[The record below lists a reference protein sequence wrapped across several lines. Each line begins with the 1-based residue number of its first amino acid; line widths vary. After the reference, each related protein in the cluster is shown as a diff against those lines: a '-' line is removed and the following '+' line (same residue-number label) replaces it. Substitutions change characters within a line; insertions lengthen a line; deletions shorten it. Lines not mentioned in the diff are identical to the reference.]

1 MKKNF
6 NVGANYVKVALVCA
20 LIYVLLTVGMCGLLS
35 SAYAETYALTTV
47 IVSLDYDADVVE
59 CMDFNGNVWAFDG
72 CEDWQLMDVC
82 SMVMDDAGTESIYD
96 DAIINCRYDGWL
108 EGWTERVCE

>member
-1 MKKNF
+1 MLKK
-6 NVGANYVKVALVCA
+6 ACKMALVCA
-20 LIYVLLTVGMCGLLS
+20 MVMMMVLG
-35 SAYAETYALTTV
+35 SAIAAKGETYALTTV
-47 IVSLDYDADVVE
+47 VVSLDYDADVVE

-72 CEDWQLMDVC
+72 CEDWALFDVC
-82 SMVMDDAGTESIYD
+82 SMTMDDMNTSSIYD

>member
-1 MKKNF
+1 MLEKACKM
-6 NVGANYVKVALVCA
+6 ALV
-20 LIYVLLTVGMCGLLS
+20 YVLMMMVVLGFAV
-35 SAYAETYALTTV
+35 AAKAETYALTTV
-47 IVSLDYDADVVE
+47 VVSLDYDADVVE

-72 CEDWQLMDVC
+72 CEDWALFDVC
-82 SMVMDDAGTESIYD
+82 SMTMDDMNTNSIYD

>member
-1 MKKNF
+1 MFEK
-6 NVGANYVKVALVCA
+6 VCKVALVCA
-20 LIYVLLTVGMCGLLS
+20 MVMMMVLG
-35 SAYAETYALTTV
+35 SAIAAKAETYALTTV
-47 IVSLDYDADVVE
+47 VVSLDYDADVVE

-72 CEDWQLMDVC
+72 CEDWALFDVC
-82 SMVMDDAGTESIYD
+82 SMTMDDMNTSNIYD